1 MSNRHAFAL
10 FRLEFLWVEFCVS
23 ANLITRKLFGVQMES
38 LDESLSKL
46 SAMRRVMVMKRY
58 LQKDKVPSKIEE
70 CLFLGSLE
78 AARNKSELKELKIT
92 HILTVAHCLVPIY
105 PDEFVYKIISVADK
119 EDTDIKQ
126 FFDECFNF
134 IDEAKRTGGSV
145 LVHCVVGKSRSATI
159 VVAYLM
165 RQHGM
170 SLSEALKLVRS
181 KRPIVAPNSG
191 FLSQLKEFEKSPIC
205 KDKAKAEKQ

>member
-1 MSNRHAFAL
+1 MD
-10 FRLEFLWVEFCVS
+10 
-23 ANLITRKLFGVQMES
+23 S
-38 LDESLSKL
+38 LDESFEKL
-46 SAMRRVMVMKRY
+46 LAIRRVMGMKRY
-58 LQKDKVPSKIEE
+58 LQRDKVPSEIEE

-78 AARNKSELKELKIT
+78 AARNKEELKELKIT

-105 PDEFVYKIISVADK
+105 PDEFVYKVINVADK

-134 IDEAKRTGGSV
+134 IDEAKRSGGRV

-170 SLSEALKLVRS
+170 TLSEALKLVRS
-181 KRPIVAPNSG
+181 QRPIAAPNRG
-191 FLSQLKEFEKSPIC
+191 FMSQLQEFEKSPIAQENENKILKC
-205 KDKAKAEKQ
+205 MESTQ